1 MQKFRLKRLLKT
13 LFKKGEKGFKYAFFA
28 LLLLFSVGYAR
39 PQTAVADSLPLQ
51 KIDTKVDRLQH
62 IFDAIDIDAVVVS
75 APRFDAK
82 EFIRMVERDETFY
95 LAFSNLRHV
104 SYKASNEVRCF
115 TRLGRELASYRSRT
129 EQRVD
134 STDCRTMARFDEKTT
149 GRYYKKQKKSRE
161 PRYYTAKMYEKL
173 FFTYGR
179 ICHSDVL
186 KEEARERRKKSKLS
200 GIDYH
205 IAELKKL
212 IFSPGKKADI
222 PMIGNKTAIFSKKM
236 SRYYDYK
243 IQQKSYNGMEC
254 HVFIIEPKPA
264 YQNRRQERT
273 VIKYLETYFEKLT
286 HQVVARVYHLRY
298 DGIFSFNVK
307 MQIEV
312 SKLGDDFYVP
322 TKIAYDGQWSVP
334 IQDTEK
340 CVFNMQLWDFEQP
353 TAAVKP

>member
-1 MQKFRLKRLLKT
+1 MQKIILKT
-13 LFKKGEKGFKYAFFA
+13 LFKKGKKGLKTVFLA
-28 LLLLFSVGYAR
+28 LLLLSSFGYAL
-39 PQTAVADSLPLQ
+39 PQTGIENDSLPRP
-51 KIDTKVDRLQH
+51 KVDRLQH

-82 EFIRMVERDETFY
+82 EFIRMVEQDETFY

-115 TRLGRELASYRSRT
+115 TRLGKELATYRSRT
-129 EQRVD
+129 EQVVD

-149 GRYYKKQKKSRE
+149 GRYYKLGKKRRE
-161 PRYYTAKMYEKL
+161 PRYYTAQMYEKL

-186 KEEARERRKKSKLS
+186 KEEARTRRKKER

-212 IFSPGKKADI
+212 IFSPGQKAGI
-222 PMIGNKTAIFSKKM
+222 PLIGNKTAIFSKKM

-243 IQQKSYNGMEC
+243 IQQKTYNGMEC
-254 HVFIIEPKPA
+254 HVFIIEPKAA
-264 YQNRRQERT
+264 YQNRRQDRT

-312 SKLGDDFYVP
+312 SKLGEDFYIP
-322 TKIAYDGQWSVP
+322 TKITYDGQWSVP
-334 IQDTEK
+334 IKDTEK
-340 CVFNMQLWDFEQP
+340 CTFNMQLWDFKQP
-353 TAAVKP
+353 NTTVENAGQ